1 MKKRIVVGLVI
12 ACTLMLSVGGAQA
25 LTSYDQTLTPSATL
39 NSGSPFWLGSFSV
52 PATAGAY
59 FTAATLDLN
68 LSQVAGTTIATLF
81 GGTLTL
87 PASGF
92 GTTATEVLFQSAFT
106 SGLNTFILD
115 PTALQ
120 KLNNAIS
127 GSAVP
132 VGLYLTNGSATL
144 QSARLTGTVAP
155 EPGSLLLVAAGL
167 IGLPFARK
175 FRNRMK
181 NC

>member
-25 LTSYDQTLTPSATL
+25 LTYDQTLAPSVTL
-39 NSGSPFWLGSFSV
+39 NSGSPFWLGSFSA

-59 FTAATLDLN
+59 FTAATLEFN

-81 GGTLTL
+81 GGSLTL
-87 PASGF
+87 PPSGF

-106 SGLNTFILD
+106 SGLNTFSLD
-115 PTALQ
+115 STALQ

-127 GSAVP
+127 GAGVP

-144 QSARLTGTVAP
+144 NSAKLTGTVAP